1 MARQRIVYFLAL
13 VGCVVFYMAY
23 QLWFSWVL
31 LQVVVFLPLMSL
43 LLSFIAILSLRMDLV
58 VEPIMSMGSE
68 ERLQLNVSSKLSL
81 PPYSSKIRI
90 TKLMTGERWQMKSD
104 ADFPTEH
111 CGEFHV
117 ELHKPSVYDYLGL
130 FSIRIR
136 KTAGQTVLVL
146 PKPVELEIPP
156 DLSRH
161 LGQSW
166 RPKPGGGYAEN
177 HEIRQFRP
185 GDNLSNIHW
194 KLSAKVDELMIRE
207 PMESARG
214 LMLLT
219 MDLNGTAAELDTK
232 LGQLLWLGRWL
243 LEREVAFDLRVL
255 TANGIDGWSIRDED
269 EMDKCMQTLLG
280 TPVAKEGSIQEQVF
294 HAIWRYHIGGKQNE
308 G

>member
-1 MARQRIVYFLAL
+1 MARQRIIYFLAL
-13 VGCVVFYMAY
+13 IGCVVFYMAY

-31 LQVVVFLPLMSL
+31 LQVVVFLPLVSL
-43 LLSFIAILSLRMDLV
+43 FLSIIAVLSLRTDLV
-58 VEPIMSMGSE
+58 VEPIMPMGSA
-68 ERLQLNVSSKLSL
+68 ERIQLNVFSKLSL

-90 TKLMTGERWQMKSD
+90 TKPMTGESWQMKAD
-104 ADFPTEH
+104 AEFPTDH
-111 CGEFHV
+111 CGKFYV
-117 ELHKPSVYDYLGL
+117 ELHKPRACDYLGL
-130 FSIRIR
+130 FRIGIR
-136 KTAGQTVLVL
+136 KTAQQTVLVL
-146 PKPVELEIPP
+146 PNPVALEIPP
-156 DLSRH
+156 DLCRH
-161 LGQSW
+161 LSQSW

-219 MDLNGTAAELDTK
+219 MDLKGTADELDTK

-243 LEREVAFDLRVL
+243 LEREITFDLRVL
-255 TANGIDGWSIRDED
+255 TANGIEGWTIQDE
-269 EMDKCMQTLLG
+269 EAMDKCMQTLLG
-280 TPVAKEGSIQEQVF
+280 TPFAKEGSIREQVF
-294 HAIWRYHIGGKQNE
+294 HATWRYHIGGKQNE

>member
-1 MARQRIVYFLAL
+1 MARRRIIYFLAL

-43 LLSFIAILSLRMDLV
+43 LLSFIAILSLRTDLV
-58 VEPIMSMGSE
+58 VESVMSMGSA
-68 ERLQLNVSSKLSL
+68 ERMQLNVSSKLSL
-81 PPYSSKIRI
+81 PPYSGKIRI
-90 TKLMTGERWQMKSD
+90 TKLMTGESWQIKSD
-104 ADFPTEH
+104 AEFPTDH
-111 CGEFHV
+111 CGKFYV
-117 ELHKPSVYDYLGL
+117 ELHKPSVCDYLGL
-130 FSIRIR
+130 FHIRIR
-136 KTAGQTVLVL
+136 KAAQQTVLVL
-146 PKPVELEIPP
+146 PNPVEMEIPP

-161 LGQSW
+161 LAQSW

-185 GDNLSNIHW
+185 GDNLNGIHW

-219 MDLNGTAAELDTK
+219 MDLNGTAAELDAK
-232 LGQLLWLGRWL
+232 LGQFLWLGRWL
-243 LEREVAFDLRVL
+243 LEREVTFDLRVL
-255 TANGIDGWSIRDED
+255 TADGIEGWTIRDED

-280 TPVAKEGSIQEQVF
+280 TPVAKEGTIREQAF
-294 HAIWRYHIGGKQNE
+294 KAIWRYHIGGKRNE